1 MNKVLALLGF
11 LFIGSAYSQIFEPR
25 KMDLELFG
33 SEYLPLVRDYVESLD
48 FSSNFV
54 RRVDSPHATME
65 IIVQEESDLTKVTYD
80 SSFAKVIVQKD
91 GAPLLTIE
99 IDRYK
104 TYQVAWLNEDL
115 VQITNWPGRCVEL
128 QTIYSVLE
136 GRQIYQE
143 GFDHCGV

>member
-1 MNKVLALLGF
+1 M
-11 LFIGSAYSQIFEPR
+11 
-25 KMDLELFG
+25 
-33 SEYLPLVRDYVESLD
+33 
-48 FSSNFV
+48 
-54 RRVDSPHATME
+54 
-65 IIVQEESDLTKVTYD
+65 QEESDLTKVTYD

-104 TYQVAWLNEDL
+104 TYQVAWLNGDL
-115 VQITNWPGRCVEL
+115 VQITNWLGRCVEL

-136 GRQIYQE
+136 SRQIYQE